1 MKDALARIVIPVVA
15 MAVFSPALLADQ
27 RQDSGLYLGGGIGFV
42 SINDSDFDDDNNVP
56 HGFVGWQIT
65 PNFGIEASYADFGDY
80 GSDFA
85 KIDTDG
91 VSLAATL
98 RLPITER
105 FAIFGKAGQFWW
117 EADFD
122 AGNFSDNFDDNELF
136 YGVGL
141 SFEVTDNL
149 DFRLAYDRLDIDLG
163 SSSIG
168 SFFGDFSGE
177 VDILSAAIKLEF

>member
-1 MKDALARIVIPVVA
+1 MKTNLARIIISVA
-15 MAVFSPALLADQ
+15 ALAMFSPGVRSDQ
-27 RQDSGLYLGGGIGFV
+27 RLDSGLYLGGGIGFV

-65 PNFGIEASYADFGDY
+65 PNFGIEAAYADFGDY
-80 GSDFA
+80 GNSFA
-85 KIDTDG
+85 SVDTDG

-105 FAIFGKAGQFWW
+105 LAIFGKAGQFWW

-122 AGNFSDNFDDNELF
+122 VGNFKENFDDTELF

-141 SFEVTDNL
+141 SIEISDNL
-149 DFRLAYDRLDIDLG
+149 DFRLAYDRLNIDLG
-163 SSSIG
+163 RSSIG
-168 SFFGDFSGE
+168 PLVGDFSGE
-177 VDILSAAIKLEF
+177 LDILSAALKLEF